1 MEYLIDNT
9 VIFRVDE
16 SVLINNENVEQ
27 RIELTLTV
35 SRLLHLLVCHH
46 GEVLPRETIFKH
58 VWEDYGL
65 DASNN
70 SLSQYISLLRSA
82 FRTMEVH
89 GDIIQTV
96 PRIGFMLSAELI
108 IVERGVDTKSS
119 HLNEYTEGAEI
130 ISPDV
135 ISDKF
140 QHSARL
146 RHRVLFLLIMLS
158 LFIMVCMGI
167 LLLKPRPYSLN
178 SIPVGYYKECRV
190 LNLPMYEHDLNRPS
204 QMLIDAIIT
213 ESGLSCQSGGDLYI
227 HIDGNVEKGNR
238 GKVWVSSCEHRKEDG
253 VLQCSDYLSNDW
265 RMSQ

>member
-1 MEYLIDNT
+1 MEYLIDGI

-16 SVLINNENVEQ
+16 NVLINNENVEQ
-27 RIELTLTV
+27 KIELTLTV

-46 GEVLPRETIFKH
+46 GEVLPRENIFKH

-70 SLSQYISLLRSA
+70 SLNQYISLLRSA
-82 FRTMEVH
+82 FRTMGMH

-96 PRIGFMLSAELI
+96 PRIGFILSAKLI
-108 IVERGVDTKSS
+108 ILERGAEKKSS
-119 HLNEYTEGAEI
+119 HLNQCTEREEI
-130 ISPDV
+130 NSLDV

-140 QHSARL
+140 NFSTRL
-146 RHRVLFLLIMLS
+146 RHRMLFLLMILL
-158 LFIMVCMGI
+158 LFIMVCMSI
-167 LLLKPRPYSLN
+167 LLLKPRPYSVN

-190 LNLPMYEHDLNRPS
+190 LNLPMYDHDLNRPS
-204 QMLIDAIIT
+204 QVLIDAIIT
-213 ESGLSCQSGGDLYI
+213 ASGLSCQPRGDLYI
-227 HIDGNVEKGNR
+227 HIDGNVAKGNR